1 MNRPQRGIGTT
12 SKILILI
19 LVGLT
24 GLEFTGSFFILLF
37 APIIVYY
44 VWGNYSK
51 TKDLERRLAA
61 LEKLNPPSKKEGT
74 ADQPSEAKSPSA
86 E

>member
-1 MNRPQRGIGTT
+1 VNRPQRGIGTT

-44 VWGNYSK
+44 VWGN
-51 TKDLERRLAA
+51 
-61 LEKLNPPSKKEGT
+61 
-74 ADQPSEAKSPSA
+74 
-86 E
+86 